1 MDKYKKYQFIAT
13 ICVALFIVNFSI
25 CLLVMNR
32 SVYNKCTEDYE
43 FVSDDGNPAI
53 TVFEARLNY
62 EQLAD
67 DFTSFFKSDYSLPGY
82 EILGAN
88 IERLNDIKTYYRWA
102 WVISI
107 LSFAGAVY
115 SFIILSKRR
124 YYMPLLYGGVLSA
137 LMTSVNAFIL
147 LKSDNEVFRGIRNMV
162 LNADYGYFK
171 TGDIITKLI
180 PDGFAGW
187 MALTYLLIVFLM
199 ILAMVLIRLF
209 IIYCG
214 RPHKF

>member
-1 MDKYKKYQFIAT
+1 MDKYKKYQLIAS

-25 CLLVMNR
+25 CILAMNR
-32 SVYNKCTEDYE
+32 SVYKVCADNYDFAPNE
-43 FVSDDGNPAI
+43 GAAAI
-53 TVFEARLNY
+53 TGFEARLNY

-88 IERLNDIKTYYRWA
+88 TERLNALKTYYRWA
-102 WVISI
+102 WIISI

-147 LKSDNEVFRGIRNMV
+147 LKSDNEVCRGIRNMV
-162 LNADYGYFK
+162 LNSDYSYFK
-171 TGDIITKLI
+171 DGDIITRLM
-180 PDGFAGW
+180 PDDFAMW
-187 MALTYLLIVFLM
+187 MALAYLLIVFLL
-199 ILAMVLIRLF
+199 ILVMVLIRLF